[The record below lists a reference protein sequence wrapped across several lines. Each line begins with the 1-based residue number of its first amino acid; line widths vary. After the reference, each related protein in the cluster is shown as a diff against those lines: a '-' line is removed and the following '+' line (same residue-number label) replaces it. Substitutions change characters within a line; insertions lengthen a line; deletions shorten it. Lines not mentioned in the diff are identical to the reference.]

1 MRLIRIFVY
10 FFIFVLMFVVGFEGL
25 ETGFILQWM
34 VMSIL
39 ELVDIPNMWKI
50 FLIYKFTLF

>member
-1 MRLIRIFVY
+1 
-10 FFIFVLMFVVGFEGL
+10 MFVVGFEGL

-50 FLIYKFTLF
+50 FLIYKLTLF